1 MTIHKGIYEQLKEV
15 ARNGALI
22 TYVEIAPLAKLN
34 MESPGDRNRIGEIL
48 GEISTFEHE
57 NRRPMLSVL
66 VVHADD
72 GMPGDGFFNL
82 ARELGLL
89 HGSNDE
95 KELAFFAQQ
104 VARVHE
110 YWSGRE

>member
-1 MTIHKGIYEQLKEV
+1 MTLHKGIYEQLKEV
-15 ARNGALI
+15 ARNGELI
-22 TYVEIAPLAKLN
+22 TYGEIAPLAKLN

-57 NRRPMLSVL
+57 NHRPMLFVL

-89 HGSNDE
+89 HGSDDE
-95 KELAFFAQQ
+95 KELAFFAGE
-104 VARVHE
+104 VAKVHA
-110 YWSGRE
+110 YWSDKG